1 MFIANVSKLVAFNY
15 IIFGIKSLCSEVFEH
30 SRSQIAKIC
39 GWIVSDHVI
48 VEKVNSFRI
57 GGIRYS
63 IKTDFVVKFKQFFL
77 ALNRISAE
85 NSRSTNGQQ
94 CVCATIL
101 IRFWAERLKRLFDVS
116 ERESVM
122 QVVEYAMGM
131 GYSDTHAH
139 GTHWLF
145 H

>member
-1 MFIANVSKLVAFNY
+1 MWIAPLRHVSKLVAFNY

-30 SRSQIAKIC
+30 SRCQIAKIC
-39 GWIVSDHVI
+39 GSIVSDHVI
-48 VEKVNSFRI
+48 VENVNSFRI

-63 IKTDFVVKFKQFFL
+63 ITADFVVKFKPLFL

-85 NSRSTNGQQ
+85 NN
-94 CVCATIL
+94 
-101 IRFWAERLKRLFDVS
+101 RFNRMGNNAYVRLFDVS

-122 QVVEYAMGM
+122 KMVEHAMGM
-131 GYSDTHAH
+131 GYSDTH
-139 GTHWLF
+139 WLF